1 MPTQYEID
9 TKLIE
14 LMISICLVM
23 SIFSIGFVTVLS
35 TSSAQS
41 KATQSMQILFMM
53 MFTLFLGTTA
63 GLFIKWYRKYRTSL
77 FGYFK

>member
-9 TKLIE
+9 TRLVE
-14 LMISICLVM
+14 FLISICLVM
-23 SIFSIGFVTVLS
+23 SIFSIGFVTILS
-35 TSSAQS
+35 TAGTQA
-41 KATQSMQILFMM
+41 KAIQSMQILFMI

-77 FGYFK
+77 FRYYK

>member
-1 MPTQYEID
+1 MPSQYEID
-9 TKLIE
+9 TRLVE
-14 LMISICLVM
+14 FLISICLVM

-35 TSSAQS
+35 TTGAQA

-77 FGYFK
+77 FRYYK